1 MIALQEWGVKQKSVK
16 KNIVSDLLRRPVSEA
31 HWPAASPATVLGLR
45 LSWIELRLQMW
56 DELLDAATFIS
67 MQLTNT
73 LLSRSIHAA

>member
-31 HWPAASPATVLGLR
+31 HRPAASPATVLGLR